1 MSIRAIL
8 IAGFLAIA
16 PLAIAPLA
24 IVRAGDGAPG
34 KIAPGETAPTSAA
47 PQALQIHFAS
57 DFGSSPQ
64 DLRLRGA
71 DARQQLLVTAQCA
84 DGRLR
89 DFTKHAHY
97 EASPANIV
105 RIDEGGL
112 LRPLGDGTTTVTA
125 TADGKTA
132 QLKVVIEQAQASL
145 PVNFPNQ
152 IVPIFTKAGCNGGGC
167 HGKSGGQNGFRLS
180 LLGFEPTED
189 FDHLVRES
197 RGRRVFPAAPQ
208 RSLLLLKATAELPH
222 GGGKRLDASSA
233 DYALLVRWLG
243 QGMPYGKPSDPKISQ
258 ITVIPA
264 ERTMDFDSSQQ
275 LVVMAHYSDGSMEDV
290 TRSALFEVN
299 NKEVGSVDAGGLV
312 KTLRQPG
319 DAAVMVRYQARV
331 AVFRAVVPLGRPV
344 ASLPPVRNFID
355 ELVFRKL
362 KIVGMPPSELC
373 DDGTFVRRV
382 TIDVAGRIPTAA
394 EVHRFVADADPAK
407 RDKWIDAQ
415 LDSAGYA
422 DYFATKWSALLRN
435 KRSDPRQIRGAFQF
449 YDWIRQSLRDNVPYD
464 QFVRQIITASGD
476 ANDNPPVVW
485 YRHLH
490 DPNAQVEDVA
500 QLFLG
505 TRMNCAKCH
514 HHPFEKWSQQ
524 DYYSLTAFFSTV
536 SRKPGIVEGD
546 EVVFSRRG
554 IASAT
559 NPKSGATVKPAG
571 LGATPTEIAPDDDPR
586 QSLAD
591 WLSRKDNPLFAR
603 ALVNR
608 YWKHFLGRGLVEPED
623 DIRDTNPASNPE
635 LLDGL
640 ARHFIESGFDLKDLV
655 RTIVRSSTY
664 QLSATP
670 NQDNG
675 IDRQYFS
682 RFYPKRLTAEV
693 LLDAMN
699 QVTRSENRFDG
710 LPAGTRAVEL
720 PDNSY
725 NASSYFLTVFGRP
738 DASSA
743 CECERS
749 QDASLAQSLHLFN
762 SKDVQEKLTSDQGL
776 PAMLAADKSPEEQK
790 IRELYFS
797 AFARAPEPAE
807 LEVTQ
812 KYINEKL
819 RQRSA
824 REDPGLTR
832 RHSYE
837 DVVWAL
843 LNSKEFLFN
852 H

>member
-1 MSIRAIL
+1 MPTISRPS
-8 IAGFLAIA
+8 G
-16 PLAIAPLA
+16 
-24 IVRAGDGAPG
+24 VR
-34 KIAPGETAPTSAA
+34 
-47 PQALQIHFAS
+47 
-57 DFGSSPQ
+57 
-64 DLRLRGA
+64 
-71 DARQQLLVTAQCA
+71 C
-84 DGRLR
+84 
-89 DFTKHAHY
+89 
-97 EASPANIV
+97 
-105 RIDEGGL
+105 
-112 LRPLGDGTTTVTA
+112 
-125 TADGKTA
+125 
-132 QLKVVIEQAQASL
+132 
-145 PVNFPNQ
+145 
-152 IVPIFTKAGCNGGGC
+152 C
-167 HGKSGGQNGFRLS
+167 
-180 LLGFEPTED
+180 
-189 FDHLVRES
+189 
-197 RGRRVFPAAPQ
+197 
-208 RSLLLLKATAELPH
+208 
-222 GGGKRLDASSA
+222 
-233 DYALLVRWLG
+233 
-243 QGMPYGKPSDPKISQ
+243 
-258 ITVIPA
+258 
-264 ERTMDFDSSQQ
+264 
-275 LVVMAHYSDGSMEDV
+275 
-290 TRSALFEVN
+290 
-299 NKEVGSVDAGGLV
+299 
-312 KTLRQPG
+312 
-319 DAAVMVRYQARV
+319 
-331 AVFRAVVPLGRPV
+331 
-344 ASLPPVRNFID
+344 
-355 ELVFRKL
+355 
-362 KIVGMPPSELC
+362 
-373 DDGTFVRRV
+373 
-382 TIDVAGRIPTAA
+382 
-394 EVHRFVADADPAK
+394 
-407 RDKWIDAQ
+407 
-415 LDSAGYA
+415 
-422 DYFATKWSALLRN
+422 N
-435 KRSDPRQIRGAFQF
+435 KRSDPRQIRGAFEF

-476 ANDNPPVVW
+476 ITDNPPVVW

-505 TRMNCAKCH
+505 TRLNCAKCH

-524 DYYSLTAFFSTV
+524 DYYSLAAFFSTV
-536 SRKPGIVEGD
+536 SRKAGIAEGD
-546 EVVFSRRG
+546 EAVFSRRG
-554 IASAT
+554 VASAT

-571 LGATPTEIAPDDDPR
+571 LGATPTEVAPDDDPR
-586 QSLAD
+586 QALAD
-591 WLSRKDNPLFAR
+591 WLSRKDNPLFAK

-675 IDRQYFS
+675 IDKQYFS

-693 LLDAMN
+693 LLDGIN
-699 QVTRSENRFDG
+699 QVTRSENHFEG

-720 PDNSY
+720 PDNSF

-797 AFARAPEPAE
+797 AFARAPEPPE

-812 KYINEKL
+812 KYIDDKL
-819 RQRSA
+819 RQRPA
-824 REDPGLTR
+824 KEDPGLTR
-832 RHSYE
+832 RHAYE